1 MDVSALIVLPSVS
14 DSGDELSLGSSSEFE
29 DEVKAVTDILP
40 DEIGHVSVMVPSKY
54 NALKAELP
62 VLYTSEKGVLASLL
76 IALQA
81 QESGLLLVLDAKPR
95 TREQIE
101 SMLDYSSRLPHMTV
115 VATENG
121 LPLLFPMILPAS
133 AKEDIEMFM
142 HSGELELEQW
152 LAQGV
157 YVECELA
164 GPGS

>member
-1 MDVSALIVLPSVS
+1 MDVSALIVLSNFS
-14 DSGDELSLGSSSEFE
+14 DSGDELLQGDSSEFE
-29 DEVKAVTDILP
+29 DDVRAVIDILP
-40 DEIGHVSVMVPSKY
+40 DEIGHVSVMIPSEY
-54 NALKAELP
+54 TALETELP
-62 VLYTSEKGVLASLL
+62 VLYASEKGMLASLL

-95 TREQIE
+95 TREEVE

-115 VATENG
+115 VATENDR
-121 LPLLFPMILPAS
+121 PLLFPMILPAS

-142 HSGELELEQW
+142 HSGELELQQW